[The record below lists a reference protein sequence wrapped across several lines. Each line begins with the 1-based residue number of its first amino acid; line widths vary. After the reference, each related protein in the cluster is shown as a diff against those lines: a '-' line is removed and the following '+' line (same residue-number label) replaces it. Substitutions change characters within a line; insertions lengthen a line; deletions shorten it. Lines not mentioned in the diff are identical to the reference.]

1 MNPLHKTKSQDPKDT
16 RLPPPASPVPEWVP
30 APDPTL
36 VTPTGEQSND
46 TAEDGRVHHH
56 AAAGAGGLAGGGP
69 AATGP
74 D

>member
-1 MNPLHKTKSQDPKDT
+1 MNSLHKTKSQDCPDI

-30 APDPTL
+30 TLDLTL
-36 VTPTGEQSND
+36 VMPTGEQSND